1 MHIHTT
7 TYVNGVH
14 NDTVTLLLQ
23 KTYKIRKRIKKEREL
38 EVCLPA
44 SRFMKFLQYQ
54 MYMRVSDSKVAKNRT
69 FLWIISVVLINDV
82 TWLMTFGERRAKSTK
97 SVWNFNL
104 RSSQAQLSF
113 HFFFFVFTSTKRWFR
128 NFYLPRFNSVAKKI
142 FFDRKGNGEQPPS

>member
-44 SRFMKFLQYQ
+44 SRFMKFSQYQ

-113 HFFFFVFTSTKRWFR
+113 HFFFLSLLQPNDGLETFICPAST
-128 NFYLPRFNSVAKKI
+128 
-142 FFDRKGNGEQPPS
+142 Q